1 MRSCERRFGGGL
13 AVAISSIFALGLVWP
28 AEASS
33 FDEAMETREGGNVAS
48 QDSQVTID
56 KLADET
62 DSLLTQ
68 YRNVLN
74 QLDAVRVFNKHMRG
88 LIAEQEAEKASL
100 IEQIDNVELVAR
112 QMTPHMLKMIDSLER
127 FVELDVPFLKD
138 ERTERVAFLRD
149 SMNRSDVSDAE
160 KYRAIMEAYQI
171 ENEFGRTIEA
181 YEGTVEIDGE
191 GREVDFLR
199 LGRIAL
205 LYRSFDG
212 TLAGAWDQKASEWV
226 PLGRGYDEAIKA
238 GLRMARKQAAPSLIL
253 APVPAAEDIN

>member
-33 FDEAMETREGGNVAS
+33 FDEAMETREAGNTAS
-48 QDSQVTID
+48 QQSQVAID

-62 DSLLTQ
+62 DTLLTQ

-88 LIAEQEAEKASL
+88 LIREQEAEKTSL
-100 IEQIDNVELVAR
+100 TEQIDGVELVAR

-138 ERTERVAFLRD
+138 ERTERVASLRAA
-149 SMNRSDVSDAE
+149 MNRSDVTDAE
-160 KYRAIMEAYQI
+160 KYRAIMEAYQV
-171 ENEFGRTIEA
+171 ENEFGRTIEDYQA
-181 YEGTVEIDGE
+181 EADINGE
-191 GREVDFLR
+191 MRELDFLR
-199 LGRIAL
+199 IGRIAL
-205 LYRSFDG
+205 LYRSPDG
-212 TLAGAWDQKASEWV
+212 TLLGAWDQKNREWV
-226 PLGRGYDEAIKA
+226 ELDRSYEEPIKA
-238 GLRMARKQAAPSLIL
+238 GLRMARKQSAPALLL
-253 APVPAAEDIN
+253 APIPAAEDAN